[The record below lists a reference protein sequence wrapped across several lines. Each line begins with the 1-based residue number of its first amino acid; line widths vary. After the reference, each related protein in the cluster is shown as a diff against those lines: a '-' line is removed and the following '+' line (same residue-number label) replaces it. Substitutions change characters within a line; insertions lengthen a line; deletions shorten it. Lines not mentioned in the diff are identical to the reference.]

1 MTLQF
6 TRKFTP
12 SSSQAHTWFVL
23 IGEDCAIERE
33 VVMLVPD
40 EKFVRRL
47 FDLPK
52 NIPILIG
59 RP

>member
-1 MTLQF
+1 MTHQF

-12 SSSQAHTWFVL
+12 SSTQVCTWLVL
-23 IGEDCAIERE
+23 IGEDCALERE
-33 VVMLVPD
+33 VVMSVPD
-40 EKFVRRL
+40 ESFVRRL
-47 FDLPK
+47 LGLPK